1 MNIKLKARI
10 GILTLILLFSHF
22 SSIPASPDSRKTTLH
37 IISSDMKNDMIGI
50 IKKQFKVSLHPHY
63 EIIDV
68 LNSANIGDGVLIL
81 SGEYPL
87 KQVNLNEEVYRLIKK
102 KALKVYIEYPSYVPG
117 IDFGEIMTPSKQ
129 RAVISSDFFPIMPNK
144 FSILGINGLHY
155 ITTKTKIASPSIVAA
170 KVAGFDSAIYGLPEK
185 TDPLLFEIPNSQ
197 ILVSTTCL
205 SNFVSGRFAPQKAW
219 GAIWKSILAYILP
232 DIDIKELEWNPEV
245 TVTYLKEEKLP
256 RNFQKK
262 SIKNG
267 IEWYANAK
275 MLIADS
281 FADSLQNLIDSGT
294 ERIEWSKGIPLGD
307 GSKGSLECVFSE
319 INENGSQPLG
329 IIVRGDCV
337 SETAMAYATS
347 GAVLNDKKSYE
358 IAQNLMDFYLFN
370 SIATK
375 NEYGDPQHGAY
386 GLIPWGVSNQN
397 WYKASY
403 GDDNARFILASI
415 TTSAILKTDRWDGKL
430 MRSLFALLRTTG
442 KNGFRSDRIDLPSL
456 TENGW
461 KYYHEWDIINLSPH
475 FEAYLWAC
483 FLWAYNQTGD
493 ELFLEKAEKGI
504 SILMNN
510 YPDKLI
516 WTNGLAQ
523 EKARML
529 LPLSWLVQVRNT
541 AENRNMLL
549 TVVNDIL
556 KLQDESGAIREEL
569 GSIVMGKYPPPQS
582 NEAYGTNE
590 ASLIAQNGDPVSDLL
605 YTTNFAFLGLHEASY
620 VLNDPEVEEAVD
632 RLAEF
637 LCRIQV
643 KSEKHPEIHGGW
655 MRAFDYEKFEHW
667 GSNADAGWGAWAIES
682 GWTQGWITSILS
694 LREMNTSIWQL
705 TKKSDINKYYTT
717 LKSEMLNK

>member
-1 MNIKLKARI
+1 MNFKKRNILIFFILIAQIISISASSLRDKRNTLYIFGKNNNSDIIDIVKKQNKVKLYPYSAIEKI
-10 GILTLILLFSHF
+10 LENTNEGDGILIL
-22 SSIPASPDSRKTTLH
+22 AE
-37 IISSDMKNDMIGI
+37 N
-50 IKKQFKVSLHPHY
+50 
-63 EIIDV
+63 
-68 LNSANIGDGVLIL
+68 
-81 SGEYPL
+81 YPE
-87 KQVNLNEEVYRLIKK
+87 KQVEISKDVYQKILGKK
-102 KALKVYIEYPSYVPG
+102 LRAYIEYPSYVPG
-117 IDFGEIMTPSKQ
+117 FTFGEINKPSKK
-129 RAVISSDFFPIMPNK
+129 RAVISSNFFQNNPDSL
-144 FSILGINGLHY
+144 SILGINGLHY
-155 ITTKTKIASPSIVAA
+155 ISSETNINSSFIVAA
-170 KVAGFDSAIYGLPEK
+170 TVAGFDSAIYGLPEK
-185 TDPLLFEIPNSQ
+185 TDPLLFELPNSH

-205 SNFVSGRFAPQKAW
+205 SNFVSGRYAPQQAW
-219 GAIWKSILAYILP
+219 GAIWKCILEYVLP
-232 DIDIKELEWNPEV
+232 NKEIKELEWNPEV

-256 RNFQKK
+256 RNFLKK
-262 SIKNG
+262 SIING
-267 IEWYANAK
+267 IEWYSNAK

-281 FADSLQNLIDSGT
+281 FADSLQYLIDSGT
-294 ERIEWSKGIPLGD
+294 ERIKWSKDIALGN

-337 SETAMAYATS
+337 SETAMAFATS
-347 GAVLNDKKSYE
+347 GAVLNDKESFK

-386 GLIPWGVSNQN
+386 GLIPWGISNQN

-415 TTSAILKTDRWDGKL
+415 TTSAILKTDRWNEKL
-430 MRSLFALLRTTG
+430 MRSLLALLRTTG
-442 KNGFRSDRIDLPSL
+442 KNGFRSDRIDLPGFA
-456 TENGW
+456 ENGW
-461 KYYHEWDIINLSPH
+461 KYYNEWDIINLSPH

-493 ELFLEKAEKGI
+493 EQFLEKAEKGI
-504 SILMNN
+504 SILMKN

-523 EKARML
+523 EKVRML

-541 AENRNMLL
+541 TENRNMLL

-556 KLQDESGAIREEL
+556 KLQDKCGAIREEL
-569 GSIVMGKYPPPQS
+569 GRTEMGKYPPPQS

-620 VLNDPEVEEAVD
+620 VLDDPKVEEAVD
-632 RLAEF
+632 RLTEF

-694 LREMNTSIWQL
+694 LREMNTSIWKL
-705 TKKSDINKYYTT
+705 TEKSDISKYYTT
-717 LKSEMLNK
+717 LKSEMLINK